1 MFESILLLIV
11 ATSLLLGSPG
21 PAPIALAATGAT
33 FGIKKG
39 IPFLLGILSGLI
51 VVIIGTTVGIATL
64 FNAFPAVRLTV
75 QIIGALYILYVAQKI
90 ARAPILVSGNNS
102 ATEPSFVD
110 GFILNLLNPKAY
122 AAFLSL
128 FSQFII
134 PLNSQTLSYA
144 VTALICFAVAIIV
157 DTIWLLL
164 GSILRPLFESAKSA
178 RILRMGFA
186 LLMLIAVGFAL
197 AF

>member
-75 QIIGALYILYVAQKI
+75 QIIGALYIFMLLKRLHELLFLFQATTL
-90 ARAPILVSGNNS
+90 PPNLV
-102 ATEPSFVD
+102 
-110 GFILNLLNPKAY
+110 
-122 AAFLSL
+122 LSTVL
-128 FSQFII
+128 F
-134 PLNSQTLSYA
+134 
-144 VTALICFAVAIIV
+144 
-157 DTIWLLL
+157 
-164 GSILRPLFESAKSA
+164 
-178 RILRMGFA
+178 
-186 LLMLIAVGFAL
+186 
-197 AF
+197 